1 MSAVGLTQEE
11 IGIVVGVSDTTL
23 RKHYAKELASAAL
36 KANAM
41 VGQSLLHQA
50 IGGPKQEWE
59 KASTSAAIW
68 WSKTRMGWKEPPQ
81 TLLHT
86 GDESNPVAVKDV
98 SAREQIASRIASI
111 SAVLR
116 PSSDTGGTDGSAG

>member
-11 IGIVVGVSDTTL
+11 IGIVVGVSDATL
-23 RKHYAKELASAAL
+23 RKHYAKELAAAAL

-41 VGQSLLHQA
+41 VGQSLLNQA

-81 TLLHT
+81 ET
-86 GDESNPVAVKDV
+86 SNENKTEIVIRGGLPPMATVADDSK
-98 SAREQIASRIASI
+98 
-111 SAVLR
+111 
-116 PSSDTGGTDGSAG
+116 